1 MQPLLLNIYHSYR
14 EQYRLRLIAGA
25 DGVSSSVSWL
35 YYTEDIGNI
44 SFLRGKE
51 LVITTG
57 MMIRSDPNWLYKLI
71 EELAFSS
78 CSGLIINIG
87 NYIKEVIIQ

>member
-25 DGVSSSVSWL
+25 DGLSSSVSWL

-57 MMIRSDPNWLYKLI
+57 MMIRSDPDWLYKLI

-78 CSGLIINIG
+78 CSGLIINI
-87 NYIKEVIIQ
+87 

>member
-25 DGVSSSVSWL
+25 DGLSSSVSWL

-44 SFLRGKE
+44 SFLRGK
-51 LVITTG
+51 
-57 MMIRSDPNWLYKLI
+57 
-71 EELAFSS
+71 
-78 CSGLIINIG
+78 
-87 NYIKEVIIQ
+87 